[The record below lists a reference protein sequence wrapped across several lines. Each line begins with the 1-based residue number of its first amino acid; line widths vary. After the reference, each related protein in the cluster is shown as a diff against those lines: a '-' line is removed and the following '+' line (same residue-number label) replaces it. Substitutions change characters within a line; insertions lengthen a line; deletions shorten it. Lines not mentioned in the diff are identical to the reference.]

1 MEREL
6 FMNELQCK
14 EAVASLLAFLEN
26 GTPMPE
32 SHRQHLNDCPHCKPM
47 MDGVRALAAPESD
60 DVATTGDARR
70 EQTFDAATRELRAAR
85 RRRTITAALLA
96 TLAAI
101 LIIPALVIFPDHS
114 PSMYLQSLALV
125 ALTLFLFGAA
135 IVLPL
140 AILQR
145 LVHGSPRSA
154 TQRPLYK
161 RLGPGRQLAGVAL
174 GIAEHTGLS
183 VTAVRLI
190 FIALVVTKGAGLL
203 LYIVLALSMPVHPA
217 DREHML
223 RFRLRRALAR
233 THANR
238 AH

>member
-1 MEREL
+1 
-6 FMNELQCK
+6 
-14 EAVASLLAFLEN
+14 VASLLAFLEN
-26 GTPMPE
+26 GTPMDEP
-32 SHRQHLNDCPHCKPM
+32 HRQHLNDCPRCKPI
-47 MDGVRALAAPESD
+47 MDGARTLATPESD
-60 DVATTGDARR
+60 DIATTGDARR
-70 EQTFDAATRELRAAR
+70 EQAFDAAARELRAAR

-114 PSMYLQSLALV
+114 PTLYLQSLGLV
-125 ALTLFLFGAA
+125 ALTLLIFGVA

-140 AILQR
+140 ALLQR
-145 LVHGSPRSA
+145 IVHGSTRPG

-161 RLGPGRQLAGVAL
+161 RLRPGRQLAGVSL

-217 DREHML
+217 DREYML

-233 THANR
+233 AGTNR
-238 AH
+238 AG

>member
-1 MEREL
+1 
-6 FMNELQCK
+6 MNELQCR
-14 EAVASLLAFLEN
+14 EAVASLIAFLEH
-26 GTPMPE
+26 GTPMPD
-32 SHRQHLNDCPHCKPM
+32 SHRQHLNACPHCKPM
-47 MDGVRALAAPESD
+47 IDTLHSLAATEPAE
-60 DVATTGDARR
+60 VTTGDARR
-70 EQTFDAATRELRAAR
+70 EQAFHAAARELRAAR
-85 RRRTITAALLA
+85 RRRTITVSLLA

-125 ALTLFLFGAA
+125 ALTLFIFGAV

-140 AILQR
+140 ALLQR

-183 VTAVRLI
+183 ATTVRLI

-203 LYIVLALSMPVHPA
+203 LYLVLALSMPVHPA
-217 DREHML
+217 DREYML

-233 THANR
+233 TPQAKPQ
-238 AH
+238 

>member
-1 MEREL
+1 
-6 FMNELQCK
+6 MNDTQCK

-32 SHRQHLNDCPHCKPM
+32 THRQHLNECARCKPV
-47 MDGVRALAAPESD
+47 MDGVRALAAPETD
-60 DVATTGDARR
+60 DVAATGDARR
-70 EQTFDAATRELRAAR
+70 EQAFDAAARELRAAR

-114 PSMYLQSLALV
+114 ASMYLQSLALV
-125 ALTLFLFGAA
+125 ALTLLIFAVA

-145 LVHGSPRSA
+145 IVGGPA
-154 TQRPLYK
+154 GAQRPLYK

-183 VTAVRLI
+183 VTVVRLI

>member
-1 MEREL
+1 
-6 FMNELQCK
+6 MNEAQCR
-14 EAVASLLAFLEN
+14 EVVASLLAFVEN
-26 GTPMPE
+26 GTPMTDAD
-32 SHRQHLNDCPHCKPM
+32 RQHLNDCPQCKPM
-47 MDGVRALAAPESD
+47 IDAFRTLNATESD
-60 DVATTGDARR
+60 DVTADGDARR
-70 EQTFDAATRELRAAR
+70 EQAFDAAARELRAAR

-101 LIIPALVIFPDHS
+101 LIIPALVIFPDYS

-125 ALTLFLFGAA
+125 ALTLLIFGAV

-140 AILQR
+140 ALLQR
-145 LVHGSPRSA
+145 VVQGSPRST

-183 VTAVRLI
+183 VIAVRLI

-217 DREHML
+217 DREYLL
-223 RFRLRRALAR
+223 RFRLRRALANIR
-233 THANR
+233 VER
-238 AH
+238 VR